1 MKIKIEYELRN
12 DFKYRFVANAEVDGH
27 WSSSVSEISFE
38 DAREHLIKEL
48 KEKYTRPYVPI
59 PYPEEVEL

>member
-12 DFKYRFVANAEVDGH
+12 DFRYRFVASAEVDGH
-27 WSSSVSEISFE
+27 YSTAVSEISFD
-38 DAREHLIKEL
+38 DAKKDLLRQL

-59 PYPEEVEL
+59 PYPEEVEI